1 MSNFVDKVHEFFN
14 ELETKLGGMLHGTVA
29 DEIKAD
35 AVSLVNTA
43 RGQVADLVHTVEAD
57 ASADLKVA
65 EGDVSAAAGN
75 AAKPA
80 DQVTPTQA
88 PQIQPTDP
96 ANPAEN
102 QQR

>member
-1 MSNFVDKVHEFFN
+1 MGNILGKVHEFFTK
-14 ELETKLGGMLHGTVA
+14 LENDLGGMLHGTVA
-29 DEIKAD
+29 DEVKAD

-43 RGQVADLVHTVEAD
+43 RGQVADLVKTVEAD

-65 EGDVSAAAGN
+65 EGDVSAVTGN
-75 AAKPA
+75 AAKDA
-80 DQVTPTQA
+80 VTPTQA